1 MKKGKTIALFNQ
13 KTVRRH
19 WDEEQ
24 EIWYFS
30 VIDVI
35 EVLTESTIPK
45 RYWTDLKRKLQEE
58 GSEVYE
64 KIVQLKMIASDG
76 KRYLTRLF
84 FN

>member
-1 MKKGKTIALFNQ
+1 MKKKDQSIAFFNQ

-19 WDEEQ
+19 WNGDK

-35 EVLTESTIPK
+35 EVLTDSTIPR
-45 RYWTDLKRKLQEE
+45 RYWTDLKSKLQGE

-64 KIVQLKMIASDG
+64 RIVQLKMISTDG
-76 KRYLTRLF
+76 KKRYHLC
-84 FN
+84 